1 MNLDD
6 AIQHLT
12 ETLTNPNHEWSCPEC
27 KAEHEQLAEWLKELK
42 DYREGEWLYKPDLI
56 NYIRCCREELFEK
69 QSDYSEIEFNTRD
82 LMLTNFE
89 QIIQLAHKR
98 GRK

>member
-1 MNLDD
+1 MTLSD
-6 AIQHLT
+6 AILHLQ
-12 ETLTNPNHEWSCPEC
+12 ETLTNPEHEWSCEAC
-27 KAEHEQLAEWLKELK
+27 REEHEQLLEWLKELK
-42 DYREGEWLYKPDLI
+42 ALKEGEWLYKPDLI

-69 QSDYSEIEFNTRD
+69 QNDYSEIEFNTRD

-98 GRK
+98 GRQ